1 MWGPP
6 CLGAPV
12 EGGEQ
17 NSKYLASW
25 ISSITYFKGTHT
37 VQLPCKYYFILH
49 SNKLPEKIM
58 FLENLHFIICYF
70 SIFTRDSNI
79 FENEKLRKKVGVLL

>member
-1 MWGPP
+1 M
-6 CLGAPV
+6 

-17 NSKYLASW
+17 NSKYLAFW
-25 ISSITYFKGTHT
+25 ISSIKYFKVHIQSDYLASTT
-37 VQLPCKYYFILH
+37 LYCIQTNYQKK
-49 SNKLPEKIM
+49 NM

-79 FENEKLRKKVGVLL
+79 FENEKLRKKVGVQL

>member
-1 MWGPP
+1 M
-6 CLGAPV
+6 

-25 ISSITYFKGTHT
+25 ISSIKGTHT
-37 VQLPCKYYFILH
+37 VRLPCKYYFILH

-70 SIFTRDSNI
+70 IIFTRDSKTFLKMKNYA
-79 FENEKLRKKVGVLL
+79 KK